1 MGRKNTR
8 RTDPEKR
15 HFHQFTQTLAI
26 VLVLLGSGALGFFL
40 SWHHYQ
46 PLPADSTMQ
55 TFHYPT
61 LFVSQLKGDPHAG
74 EKIFKEYCVS
84 CHVANPVIEVNAP
97 AIGDEKAWHFR
108 RQLGMNTL
116 LKITIDGVG
125 AMPARGG
132 CFECSDEQLRAT
144 IAYMLS
150 GGQ

>member
-1 MGRKNTR
+1 MAR
-8 RTDPEKR
+8 RPEPDSKKR
-15 HFHQFTQTLAI
+15 YLHKFTQVLAI
-26 VLVLLGSGALGFFL
+26 VLVLLGSGILGFIL

-46 PLPADSTMQ
+46 PLAETSMQ

-61 LFVSQLKGDPHAG
+61 LFVSQLQGDPRAG
-74 EKIFKEYCVS
+74 EKIFKEYCAS
-84 CHVANPVIEVNAP
+84 CHTANPVIEVNAP

-116 LKITIDGVG
+116 LKITINGVG

-132 CFECSDEQLRAT
+132 CFECSDDQLRAT

-150 GGQ
+150 GGK